1 VNAVKNLPLD
11 IGNDLAGVL
20 LVPVPVQVLR
30 HRTELDQEVPGQ
42 VIGLSLAALFLPKPE
57 QGRFVLAH
65 DDPGI
70 RAAYKGTPLRMILH
84 ANLLR
89 HMITILSYDDNLVNM
104 QSRRMTNISGAQI
117 RAARALLRWSAADLV
132 RESGVSPATIHRA
145 ESTDGKTTMT
155 FANAS
160 AIRRALENAGVE
172 LIEENGGGL
181 GARLRRGLELIDEN
195 GGGPG
200 VRLRKPDKPRR

>member
-1 VNAVKNLPLD
+1 MMKMPS
-11 IGNDLAGVL
+11 I
-20 LVPVPVQVLR
+20 
-30 HRTELDQEVPGQ
+30 T
-42 VIGLSLAALFLPKPE
+42 S
-57 QGRFVLAH
+57 QGRSM
-65 DDPGI
+65 
-70 RAAYKGTPLRMILH
+70 R
-84 ANLLR
+84 
-89 HMITILSYDDNLVNM
+89 
-104 QSRRMTNISGAQI
+104 NISGAQI

-181 GARLRRGLELIDEN
+181 GARLRRVLGEN

-200 VRLRKPDKPRR
+200 VRLRKPAKLKR